1 MKLSYSW
8 IQEYADFKVSATQLS
23 DDLVRLGHEVESV
36 ELPRE
41 AVKGVRVG
49 QILSMIPHPNADKL
63 KLLSIDINE
72 AEPLAIV
79 CGANNMGEGD
89 KIPVATVGTLLPNGL
104 KIKKGKIRG
113 EVSFGMCCS
122 EEELGLAE
130 KALGLLILPTD
141 APVGAEVGEYLQLEE
156 AVFDISIT
164 PNRGDC
170 MSARGLARDLAA
182 DAGLSWLEP
191 ELKSLD
197 EDACMAVSL
206 IACEAEDD
214 CPLYMVRRIEGLEV
228 DEAPFW
234 MKQRLLAAGQRSV
247 NGVVDVLNYIMLDMG
262 QPMHAFDAD
271 TLKGDVCVRGAK
283 EGEDFAALDGRVLKL
298 HAGDLVIADAEK
310 VAALA
315 GIMGSEATGVSEK
328 TTNILLESAYFRPAS
343 ISTTRRQYAMVSEAS
358 MRFERGVDPAMVAV
372 AMQRASALLLTCFG
386 GTASAVKVLGDVDAW
401 LKPRKF
407 TCDIAHLES
416 RLGVAIPASLDDVLR
431 RMGFDLERNEG
442 QLHVS
447 VPTHRPDVSI
457 AEDMSEEY
465 ARVIG
470 FDAIPAEL
478 PELPTI
484 QPMKKDTSVQDA
496 VRQGFVQIINY
507 AFISRQEQRLF
518 SNQDQQDIVLE
529 NPISDAMCVMRHS
542 LFPGLLNTA
551 KYNLNRQQAGVSLV
565 EHGRIYSKCEGRYHE
580 DNILAW
586 LMTGELLTPHWY
598 AASRDA
604 DFYDMKGTV
613 ETWLSARGLTARFIT
628 DDEVLGLQAGQT
640 AKILVGKTVLG
651 HVGKVD
657 GDLAASFDLDKA
669 VFVASLNLDLLPKA
683 KSAKFVAL
691 AEFPAVER
699 DLVFLFDQK
708 IHADDVLQAVR
719 KPAGSLLMGV
729 YVFDRYDGQGV
740 PEDQVSLGLRMRLQ
754 HPKRTLTQ
762 EDSDQ
767 VMQAVIETMQ
777 TRFGAVLRG

>member
-36 ELPRE
+36 DLPRE

-89 KIPVATVGTLLPNGL
+89 KIPVATVGTLLPHGL

-130 KALGLLILPTD
+130 EALGLLILPPD

-156 AVFDISIT
+156 AVFDLSIT

-197 EDACMAVSL
+197 EDANMAVGS

-214 CPLYMVRRIEGLEV
+214 CPLYMARRIEGLQV
-228 DEAPFW
+228 DEAPSW

-271 TLKGDVCVRGAK
+271 TFKGDVCVRGAK

-298 HAGDLVIADAEK
+298 HAGDLVIADAGK

-315 GIMGSEATGVSEK
+315 GIMGSEATAVSEE

-343 ISTTRRQYAMVSEAS
+343 ISTTRRQYGMVSEAS
-358 MRFERGVDPAMVAV
+358 MRFERAVDPAMVAV
-372 AMQRASALLLTCFG
+372 AMQRATTLLLACFG
-386 GTASAVKVLGDVDAW
+386 GSASVVKVLGDVDVW
-401 LKPRKF
+401 LKPREF
-407 TCDIAHLES
+407 TCDIARLES
-416 RLGVAIPASLDDVLR
+416 RLGVAIPAPLDDVLR
-431 RMGFDLERNEG
+431 RMGFDLARNEG

-447 VPTHRPDVSI
+447 VPTHRPDVSM

-484 QPMKKDTSVQDA
+484 QPMQKDTSVQDA
-496 VRQGFVQIINY
+496 VRQGFVQIISY

-518 SNQDQQDIVLE
+518 SSQDEQDIVLE
-529 NPISDAMCVMRHS
+529 NPISDAMCVMRRS

-565 EHGRIYSKCEGRYHE
+565 EQGRIYSKRERCYHE

-598 AASRDA
+598 APSRDA
-604 DFYDMKGTV
+604 DFYDMKGAV
-613 ETWLSARGLTARFIT
+613 ETWLSARGLVARFIT
-628 DDEVLGLQAGQT
+628 DDDVMGLQAGQT
-640 AKILVGKTVLG
+640 AKVLVGKTVLG

-669 VFVASLNLDLLPKA
+669 VFVASLNLDILPKA
-683 KSAKFVAL
+683 KTAKFVAL

-699 DLVFLFDQK
+699 DLVFLFDHK
-708 IHADDVLQAVR
+708 THADDVLQAVR

-729 YVFDRYDGQGV
+729 YIFDRYDGQGV
-740 PEDQVSLGLRMRLQ
+740 PEDQVSLGLRMSLQ

-777 TRFGAVLRG
+777 ARFGAVLRG